1 MGSKDL
7 ANEDYRLINFL
18 FLISHSSNIVN
29 KLFVINIHA
38 SLSVLINQKKLLFNS
53 IDFYVLHLMKV

>member
-7 ANEDYRLINFL
+7 ANEDYRLFNFL

-38 SLSVLINQKKLLFNS
+38 SLSVLINQKNYYLIRLIFE
-53 IDFYVLHLMKV
+53 FYIL